1 MSLQCSRLST
11 AHLPTSTLPWSQ
23 PERVRPPFAQSA
35 DFHRPPGV
43 SFIPTGGFC
52 SFCSLTSEV
61 TRRLR
66 GNKCPGCVLP
76 LAIFTTGFSQIR
88 GAGGRNKQC
97 RPSCSGESC
106 LHSDRRHNPLFHHL
120 ECYFL
125 VIFIPWIVFL
135 SFDSISDR
143 GRCSFIAKPLTP
155 AANGEPR

>member
-1 MSLQCSRLST
+1 MFHNVSQCWKEGLSLQCSRLST

-23 PERVRPPFAQSA
+23 PERVRPTFAQSA

-61 TRRLR
+61 TRSLR

-88 GAGGRNKQC
+88 GEGDCNKQC

-106 LHSDRRHNPLFHHL
+106 LHSDRRHNPLFHL
-120 ECYFL
+120 LDCYF
-125 VIFIPWIVFL
+125 
-135 SFDSISDR
+135 
-143 GRCSFIAKPLTP
+143 
-155 AANGEPR
+155 